1 MTNWLAFYR
10 LENYTQIIRSKASM
24 SYYYCH
30 FQLLIFYYAFRMQ
43 PTKKYT
49 TDSYLSLSL
58 SRHVWIMRVEI
69 ITILCLPSSQMRS
82 SSKKK
87 YSGRTHGYHVFQG
100 YQVQSVSYQL
110 QACRQVRFLS
120 HPTNFKREIKQK
132 KTTTRRSQA
141 CRIQQIIQGVTYIV
155 R

>member
-1 MTNWLAFYR
+1 
-10 LENYTQIIRSKASM
+10 
-24 SYYYCH
+24 
-30 FQLLIFYYAFRMQ
+30 MQ

-100 YQVQSVSYQL
+100 YQVQSVSY
-110 QACRQVRFLS
+110 
-120 HPTNFKREIKQK
+120 
-132 KTTTRRSQA
+132 
-141 CRIQQIIQGVTYIV
+141 
-155 R
+155 